1 MKKTILISIVIII
14 FLGIGLIIFPI
25 YFLADQRTFETVTIS
40 GNGYQIKGYVSEGID
55 PEGKWIILV
64 HGNRKTGQD
73 HELYRVIRNN
83 LPLEYSVLAID
94 LRGFGGSTGNGI
106 NQMPM
111 TIDRSDDLLM
121 AENFLKQNYNI
132 QEDQIVLIGHS
143 FGAAQ
148 VMGDAQNHGH
158 SLVIPIGLGDWGGL
172 ISNPSKIT
180 EYIRKFE
187 RNTGISLEP
196 GILIEDG
203 KQLSSQFLFS
213 KCPNSPVWLIF
224 ASHDDAREIH
234 YSSFKSLEEKCQS
247 RLKWSE
253 IARSDHTYGTERE
266 RFPEPINFLYSRFS
280 LSLLIWR
287 INQILST
294 V

>member
-25 YFLADQRTFETVTIS
+25 YFVADQRTFETVTIS
-40 GNGYQIKGYVSEGID
+40 GNGYQIKGYVSEGSD

-83 LPLEYSVLAID
+83 LTLEYSVLAID

-111 TIDRSDDLLM
+111 TIDRSDDLLA
-121 AENFLKQNYNI
+121 AENFLKRNYNT
-132 QEDQIVLIGHS
+132 QENQIVLIGHS

-148 VMGDAQNHGH
+148 VLGDAQNHSH
-158 SLVIPIGLGDWGGL
+158 SLVIPIGLGDWGGM

-203 KQLSSQFLFS
+203 KQLSSQILFS
-213 KCPNSPVWLIF
+213 KCPLSPVWFIF

-234 YSSFKSLEEKCQS
+234 YSSFKSLEEQCQS

-280 LSLLIWR
+280 LSLLMWR